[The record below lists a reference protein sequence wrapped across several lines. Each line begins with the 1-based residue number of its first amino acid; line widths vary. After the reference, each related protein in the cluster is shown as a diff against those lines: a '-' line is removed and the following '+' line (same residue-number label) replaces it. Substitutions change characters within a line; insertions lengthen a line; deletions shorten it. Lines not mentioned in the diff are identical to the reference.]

1 MSKSGFQP
9 KDARA
14 VSLYQDLD
22 DDLFQEHTGKKMR
35 TGTQALVEF
44 LKTTSPEEFQRSP
57 ERSVNNLFSRIR
69 KTKRPPPSTPSLSVR
84 SVPSSTNS
92 LPATLST
99 ITPSYQGSE
108 VGPFA
113 PKKNYIEIIPQ
124 QTVSSNHTSFDTAS
138 LQSFVRRNN
147 KTTSDP
153 ILPTNKKRES
163 SLYSASLCH
172 STSIRSQ
179 LSSRTKSRD
188 TQQSIKA
195 TDEFIKSTQGF
206 DTIESALLS
215 RLERIRLVDEELP
228 SDKVAT
234 GLAAEH
240 IRALGF
246 TQPEPAVKEKIKVRH
261 MQVQTE
267 DQLLEEKKTPVPE
280 KTVHS
285 TSRPIST
292 SPTLSEEQK
301 RTRRA
306 EAALEEALD
315 HFEVVSGLAYMK
327 LRELWE
333 EKVRWENAYLEL
345 RERRMDQKQYPCP
358 QDYCKEEDEEDELGL
373 SEFPCSEM

>member
-1 MSKSGFQP
+1 
-9 KDARA
+9 
-14 VSLYQDLD
+14 
-22 DDLFQEHTGKKMR
+22 
-35 TGTQALVEF
+35 LVEF

-57 ERSVNNLFSRIR
+57 EKSVNNLFSRIR

-108 VGPFA
+108 VGSFA
-113 PKKNYIEIIPQ
+113 PRKNYIEIIPQ
-124 QTVSSNHTSFDTAS
+124 QSVSSNHNSFDTAS

-179 LSSRTKSRD
+179 LSTRTKSRD
-188 TQQSIKA
+188 TPQSIKA
-195 TDEFIKSTQGF
+195 TEEFIKSAQGF

-228 SDKVAT
+228 SNKVAT

-246 TQPEPAVKEKIKVRH
+246 TQPEPAVKEAIKVRH

-267 DQLLEEKKTPVPE
+267 DQSPEEKTPVPE
-280 KTVHS
+280 KIVRS

-292 SPTLSEEQK
+292 SSTLSEEQK

-345 RERRMDQKQYPCP
+345 RERCMDQKQYPCQ
-358 QDYCKEEDEEDELGL
+358 QDYFKEESEEDELGL